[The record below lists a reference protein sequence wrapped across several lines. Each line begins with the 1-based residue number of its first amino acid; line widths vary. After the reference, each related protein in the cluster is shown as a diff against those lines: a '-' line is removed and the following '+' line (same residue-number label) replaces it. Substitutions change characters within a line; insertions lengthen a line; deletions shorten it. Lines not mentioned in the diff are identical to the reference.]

1 MITFL
6 AIGTIWFYV
15 LTFAY
20 VGIMMG
26 ILEDEE
32 LTSIASSIATTIFL
46 ALLFFFGC
54 RTELTD
60 IAMWIGN
67 HPLESIGVILLYFI
81 AGIVWSLIKWKFY
94 LVDLVAK
101 QSEGSTVY
109 ESDFNLY
116 RNKSRIINWMSYW
129 PFSLTWNLVNRPIK
143 SAYKRIFVLVSRTYE
158 RMSESAIND
167 AKSKSKSKA

>member
-20 VGIMMG
+20 IGIMMG

-32 LTSIASSIATTIFL
+32 LTSIASSITTVIFL

-81 AGIVWSLIKWKFY
+81 AGIVWSLIKWKFF

-101 QSEGSTVY
+101 QTEGSSVY
-109 ESDFNLY
+109 KTDFRLSK
-116 RNKSRIINWMSYW
+116 NKSRIINWMSYW

-158 RMSESAIND
+158 RMAESAIND
-167 AKSKSKSKA
+167 AEVKSKSKD